1 MGFSAEFQLERRG
14 ERSCVFSRKMAILAA
29 KTQNF
34 FWLARRAR
42 GALRRYMG
50 LRREGAWFHGSETF
64 IC

>member
-1 MGFSAEFQLERRG
+1 
-14 ERSCVFSRKMAILAA
+14 MAILAA

-50 LRREGAWFHGSETF
+50 LRREGARGFTVVTPYFLGYRL
-64 IC
+64 